1 MTAAENAALAYWSE
15 HRSQLR
21 QSESQRAVLTNYVLA
36 IAAAVSGFVVQHF
49 GTQTLPLS
57 VLIVLTGLYGV
68 PAAAK
73 YHERANHHLSQAG
86 ALTQVLVQSGDLAD
100 NDVILDRFRSDHYQ
114 KYPRL
119 SRIRLH
125 CACLRMAAPASL
137 ECPRDQLLI
146 EWAAPR

>member
-1 MTAAENAALAYWSE
+1 MTAPENSVLAYWSE

-36 IAAAVSGFVVQHF
+36 IAAAVSGFVVQQHF
-49 GTQTLPLS
+49 RTQTLPLS
-57 VLIVLTGLYGV
+57 VLIVLTGLYG
-68 PAAAK
+68 ALASAK
-73 YHERANHHLSQAG
+73 YHERANYHLSQAR

-125 CACLRMAAPASL
+125 WLWTGLNLGVAAYGLVLIILTCVAS
-137 ECPRDQLLI
+137 
-146 EWAAPR
+146 